1 MPADHKNPSSCRR
14 ASRRKLT
21 SDEEIE
27 LKRSRAR
34 GEISCAECK
43 RSKLKCDKN
52 IPCGSCALRG
62 RSDICPNGI
71 SPPSQ
76 TTNLVIRTFLPDM
89 EYLHRKI
96 FEMGQR
102 ILQLE
107 DALAILQS
115 NVSSEPHA
123 LLVEQLLSVK
133 SAPDGS
139 SVQDKEDLE
148 ETLKSFGTLTI
159 GDSGEHTYFGASAG
173 SEACSTPPAE
183 EFDPNGS
190 LGGSPDLLKNIASMS
205 FFGGGCAADSETFK
219 SAMTMLFAGLPP
231 RPRASSLCE
240 TYLEHSCW
248 YTQLAT
254 RQDLIEDVLTPVYNA
269 KKAREDPACDWEHCA
284 QISPHKLAFLY
295 LVFAQAVLVDL
306 TVPAY
311 HVDGET
317 YHHYAS
323 AAMALRPLF
332 DSPTVETV
340 QAILLMTYY
349 RSCAGERYTLESIW
363 ALGSL
368 GCKLAQSV
376 SWAHFSAELLIELFT
391 DRDPGQWHMD
401 GKTVELRRRIFW
413 EVYTADLFHSLIR
426 GRPPS
431 IELTYVDCAFPTC
444 DEEDYDAQY
453 WNWKYQFIRDVF
465 GSAVQLTLAA
475 APPSYKLIL
484 ELDRKARETVLPPP
498 ALNKFLRT
506 EDAQAYVSAGVHM
519 KSFLLS
525 SYRSCSMVFIHRSF
539 FAQALLDHPES
550 PLRSPY
556 ATSFLATYRAASF
569 VISSTAKYIERYP
582 ELFLRHWVVWTQ
594 LFSAAI
600 IVGSIATKAPSSSL
614 ASTAFAEL
622 GLAVDLYERGVNL
635 SERTR
640 TGLAILQKLQEKASL
655 AQCQHHNSTDGPPS
669 APLILNGQEDGTDE
683 LALFGGQTSVLISK
697 TPARKTSSS
706 HITSNLNAMA
716 GSAISSSCAL
726 PSPSPWPD
734 QGILQDIHPSLVQ
747 YASLLPPATLSTDF
761 TGHPAPYFEPQ
772 SLDQSNVDV
781 PVAWNAQ
788 IPSHPQAEIPS
799 LAVPDGFTNGPTPC
813 NFFQELYQETHAT
826 TLDTWGS
833 NDMTDLGQM
842 MNIDGDMDAQWMS
855 FMKESGIVNPTTF
868 GA

>member
-1 MPADHKNPSSCRR
+1 MPADHKNSSSARR
-14 ASRRKLT
+14 ASRKLT
-21 SDEEIE
+21 SDEETE
-27 LKRSRAR
+27 LKRSR
-34 GEISCAECK
+34 GEVSCAECR

-52 IPCGSCALRG
+52 IPCGSCTRRG
-62 RSDICPNGI
+62 CSNICPNDIFTPG
-71 SPPSQ
+71 Q
-76 TTNLVIRTFLPDM
+76 TARSFLPDM

-133 SAPDGS
+133 STPNRS

-148 ETLKSFGTLTI
+148 ETLKSFGTLAI

-173 SEACSTPPAE
+173 SEALLLACSTPPAE
-183 EFDPNGS
+183 EVDPSSS
-190 LGGSPDLLKNIASMS
+190 LGGAPDLLKNIASMTL
-205 FFGGGCAADSETFK
+205 FGGGCAADSETFK
-219 SAMTMLFAGLPP
+219 SAMTMLFAGLPS

-269 KKAREDPACDWEHCA
+269 KKEREDPACDWELCA
-284 QISPHKLAFLY
+284 QISPHKFAFLY
-295 LVFAQAVLVDL
+295 LIFAQAVLVDL
-306 TVPAY
+306 TLPAY
-311 HVDGET
+311 HIDGET

-323 AAMALRPLF
+323 AAMSLRPLF

-349 RSCAGERYTLESIW
+349 RSCAGERYTRESVW

-368 GCKLAQSV
+368 GCKLAQSIGL
-376 SWAHFSAELLIELFT
+376 H
-391 DRDPGQWHMD
+391 RDPGQWHMD
-401 GKTVELRRRIFW
+401 EKTVELRRRIFW
-413 EVYTADLFHSLIR
+413 EVYTADLFHSLTR

-431 IELTYVDCAFPTC
+431 IELSYVDCALPTC
-444 DEEDYDAQY
+444 DEEDYDAQF

-465 GSAVQLTLAA
+465 GSVVKLTLAA

-484 ELDRKARETVLPPP
+484 ELDRKVREMVLPP
-498 ALNKFLRT
+498 ALNMFLRT
-506 EDAQAYVSAGVHM
+506 GDAP
-519 KSFLLS
+519 
-525 SYRSCSMVFIHRSF
+525 F
-539 FAQALLDHPES
+539 FAQALLDYPES

-569 VISSTAKYIERYP
+569 VISSTVKHIERYP
-582 ELFLRHWVVWTQ
+582 ELFMRHWVVWTQ

-600 IVGSIATKAPSSSL
+600 IVGSIATKAPSSGM
-614 ASTAFAEL
+614 AATAFMEL
-622 GLAVDLYERGVNL
+622 GLAVDLYERGANL

-640 TGLAILQKLQEKASL
+640 TGLAILQNLQEKASL
-655 AQCQHHNSTDGPPS
+655 VQCQYHSSTNGDAPPS
-669 APLILNGQEDGTDE
+669 TSLILNSQEDGTDE

-697 TPARKTSSS
+697 ALVRKTSSR

-716 GSAISSSCAL
+716 GSAISSSRAS

-734 QGILQDIHPSLVQ
+734 QGSLQDIHPSLVR
-747 YASLLPPATLSTDF
+747 YASLLPPATLSTDS

-772 SLDQSNVDV
+772 SLDQSTAGVNGFV

-788 IPSHPQAEIPS
+788 ITSHPQAEMLSP
-799 LAVPDGFTNGPTPC
+799 AVPDGFTNGPNSY
-813 NFFQELYQETHAT
+813 NFFPEHYQETPAT

-842 MNIDGDMDAQWMS
+842 MNIDSDMDGQWMF
-855 FMKESGIVNPTTF
+855 FMKESGIVNPATF